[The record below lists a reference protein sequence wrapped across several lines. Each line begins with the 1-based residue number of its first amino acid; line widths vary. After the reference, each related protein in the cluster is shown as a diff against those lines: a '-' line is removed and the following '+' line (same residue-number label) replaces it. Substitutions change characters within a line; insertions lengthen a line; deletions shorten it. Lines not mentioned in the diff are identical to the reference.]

1 MPAIHARAAATTT
14 AAILLNLWSMAPAL
28 GQERPAAPFDPPAD
42 IEYRRAD
49 VISEGVRL
57 QAELFS
63 PRSLSGQRL
72 PTVIQAHGWGGLA
85 AHLRNDA
92 VDIARAGYLVIN
104 FDYRGWGQSDGRV
117 VLEGDMPDTDDPGFT
132 ARVRELRGYIDPFE
146 QTEDWFNVIHWAM
159 AEPMADAERIGVR
172 GSSYSGGHVVYVA
185 AFEPRVKA
193 VVSQVGATDIA
204 RGIPQMYEDAE
215 EEATRRA
222 RGEIAYPEPFVRE
235 FNLTGLPLKTKGLR
249 YSPNDVADQVRV
261 PTLFIVAENEELY
274 TNESQAVIAHQ
285 RINAPKDYVVIPDI
299 THYGIYGDARDEAI
313 RLAVEWFDQH
323 LK

>member
-1 MPAIHARAAATTT
+1 MPISVRAAVSTT
-14 AAILLNLWSMAPAL
+14 AIVLLHLTFLSSVEA
-28 GQERPAAPFDPPAD
+28 QERATPPFQPPAD
-42 IEYRRAD
+42 IEYRQAD

-57 QAELFS
+57 QAQLFS
-63 PRSLSGQRL
+63 LRSLSGQRL

-85 AHLRNDA
+85 AQLANDA
-92 VDIARAGYLVIN
+92 VDLARAGYLVIN

-117 VLEGDMPDTDDPGFT
+117 VLDGEMPETSDPTFT
-132 ARVRELRGYIDPFE
+132 ARVREIRGYIDPFE
-146 QTEDWFNVIHWAM
+146 QTEDWFNVIHWAV
-159 AEPMADAERIGVR
+159 AEPMVDPERIGLR

-193 VVSQVGATDIA
+193 IVSQVGATDIA
-204 RGIPQMYEDAE
+204 RGIPQMYDGAE
-215 EEATRRA
+215 EEATSRA

-249 YSPNDVADQVRV
+249 YSPNDVADQVKV

-274 TNESQAVIAHQ
+274 SNESQAVIAHA
-285 RINAPKDYVVIPDI
+285 RVDAPKEYVVIPDI
-299 THYGIYGDARDEAI
+299 THYGIYSTARADAI
-313 RLAVEWFDQH
+313 RLAVEWFDEH